1 MKRRGFIRLV
11 GGAAAAWPLT
21 ARAQQSAKPVV
32 GYLVPGVSGQNTHLL
47 ALVRQALA
55 EAGYVEG
62 RNLTIED
69 RYAEGQYDRLPG
81 LAEELVQRQ
90 AAVIIA
96 ATTPAAVAAKAAT
109 ATIPIVFNT
118 PDDPVGV
125 GLVASLARPGGNAT
139 GVHQLNTAL
148 GAKQLGLLREL
159 VPGAARVGLLVNPE
173 NRNAAETMIRE
184 VTLAASAMGVDI
196 GVVRASDRSEIGAAF
211 ATLVGNRADALV
223 VGADSFFF
231 GRRLQ
236 LATLATRHAIPA
248 IYNGRE
254 YPQAGGLMSY
264 GGSFT
269 VGHRLA
275 AAYVGRILKGD
286 KPTDLPV
293 LHPTKFELVINLK
306 TAMALG
312 LDVPPTLLAR
322 ADEMIE

>member
-1 MKRRGFIRLV
+1 VKRRGFIRLV

-173 NRNAAETMIRE
+173 NRNAAETMIRQ

-264 GGSFT
+264 GASLTEVFRYLGVYS
-269 VGHRLA
+269 A
-275 AAYVGRILKGD
+275 RILKGD
-286 KPTDLPV
+286 KPADLPV
-293 LHPTKFELVINLK
+293 VQSTKLELVINHE
-306 TAMALG
+306 TARILG
-312 LDVPPTLLAR
+312 ITVPDKLLAI
-322 ADEMIE
+322 ADEVIE